1 MGRALQPPSGV
12 SPASANKRSTM
23 RFRTILL
30 AGVALLLGGVLLG
43 MQINSAVTSS
53 STFDALRKIEAA
65 FLTISERYV
74 ENVDTADLS
83 ERAIE
88 GMLRDLDPHSIY
100 ISSEQMRSVNEDFN
114 ASFEG
119 VGISYEFVEGDEG
132 RDTLTVLNAIS
143 GGPSDDAGLTSGDRI
158 IRVDGEDAVGFER
171 ADVERTLK
179 GPRGTTVTVTVLRP
193 GIEQE
198 MDFKITRD
206 RIPLYTLDADYMVD
220 DATGYIRLN
229 RFARTTH
236 DEFVEAMT
244 RLKSQGM
251 QRLIL
256 DLRDNA
262 GGFMDMAIRISDEF
276 LGSSAEIVSARSRHP
291 EYSQINSARS
301 GGLFETQPVIVLINN
316 RSASASEI
324 VAGALQDHDR
334 GLIVGRRSFGKG
346 LVQKQFGL
354 SDGSALR
361 MTISRFYTPSGR
373 LIQTPY
379 ENGDREDYYR
389 DKIAQRRQESA
400 MGIGEIMDEMPDS
413 LKYETASGRVVFGG
427 GGILPDYLVDADTL
441 SLLMR
446 TIRGRNLD
454 QQYAR
459 EWLDSHGSEVRDA
472 YEGEAERFIR
482 EFEVDRAMLDDF
494 RAYLARHDV
503 EIGKVGEERFSHPE
517 FEVDRRTLAV
527 LIKANIA
534 NRMFGRSAWYP
545 VFHEID
551 NVFQEALGLWPSAE
565 ALAKL

>member
-1 MGRALQPPSGV
+1 
-12 SPASANKRSTM
+12 M
-23 RFRTILL
+23 RFRTIVFI
-30 AGVALLLGGVLLG
+30 GTILLLGGVLLG
-43 MQINSAVTSS
+43 MQINASVTRG
-53 STFDALRKIEAA
+53 STFEALRKLEAA

-74 ENVDTADLS
+74 EDVDTANLS
-83 ERAIE
+83 EQAIE

-100 ISSEQMRSVNEDFN
+100 ISSEEMRSVNEDFN

-119 VGISYEFVEGDEG
+119 VGISYEFVDGVDG
-132 RDTLTVLNAIS
+132 RDTLVVLNAIS
-143 GGPSDDAGLTSGDRI
+143 GGPSDDAGVQSGDRI
-158 IRVDGEDAVGFER
+158 IRVDGEDAVGFVR
-171 ADVERTLK
+171 DDVERTLK
-179 GPRGTTVTVTVLRP
+179 GPRGTTVSVSVVRP
-193 GIEQE
+193 GISPE
-198 MDFKITRD
+198 MEIEIIRD
-206 RIPLYTLDADYMVD
+206 RIPLHTLDADYMVD
-220 DATGYIRLN
+220 DVTGYIRIN

-236 DEFVEAMT
+236 DEFVEAMH
-244 RLKSQGM
+244 RLMSQGM
-251 QRLIL
+251 QRLVL

-262 GGFMDMAIRISDEF
+262 GGFMDMAVRISDEF
-276 LGSSAEIVSARSRHP
+276 LGGNAEIVAARSRHP
-291 EYSQINSARS
+291 EYSQMNSARP
-301 GGLFETQPVIVLINN
+301 GGLFETEPVIVLINN

-334 GLIVGRRSFGKG
+334 ALIVGRRSFGKG

-389 DKIAQRRQESA
+389 DKFTQRRQESA
-400 MGIGEIMDEMPDS
+400 LGVQEIVDQVPDS
-413 LKYETASGRVVFGG
+413 LKYTTSSGRIVFGG

-454 QQYAR
+454 QQFAR
-459 EWLDSHGSEVRDA
+459 EWLDSHGVDLRNEYERDA
-472 YEGEAERFIR
+472 SRFIDS
-482 EFEVDRAMLDDF
+482 FEVDRAMLDEF
-494 RAYLARHDV
+494 LAYLAQHDV
-503 EIGKVGEERFSHPE
+503 PIGRVGENEFSYPE
-517 FEVDRRTLAV
+517 FELERPTLSV

-534 NRMFGRSAWYP
+534 NRLFGRSAWYP

-565 ALAKL
+565 TLAQL

>member
-1 MGRALQPPSGV
+1 
-12 SPASANKRSTM
+12 M

-30 AGVALLLGGVLLG
+30 SGVALLLGGVLLG
-43 MQINSAVTSS
+43 MQLNGTGSRS
-53 STFDALRKIEAA
+53 STFEALRKLEAA
-65 FLTISERYV
+65 FLTISERYI
-74 ENVDTADLS
+74 EDVDTATLS
-83 ERAIE
+83 EKAIE
-88 GMLRDLDPHSIY
+88 GMLADLDPHSIY

-119 VGISYEFVEGDEG
+119 VGISYEFAEGQEGD
-132 RDTLTVLNAIS
+132 TLVVLSVIS
-143 GGPSDDAGLTSGDRI
+143 GGPSDDAGLQSGDRI
-158 IRVDGEDAVGFER
+158 IQVDGESAIGFVRE
-171 ADVERTLK
+171 DVERTLK
-179 GPRGTTVTVTVLRP
+179 GPRGTAVTVTILRR
-193 GIEQE
+193 GIDAE
-198 MDFKITRD
+198 MDVEIIRD
-206 RIPLYTLDADYMVD
+206 RIPLHTLDVDYMVHD
-220 DATGYIRLN
+220 ITGYIRIN

-236 DEFVEAMT
+236 DEFVDAMK

-251 QRLIL
+251 ERLIL

-276 LGSSAEIVSARSRHP
+276 LGGNAAIVSARSRHP
-291 EYSQINSARS
+291 EYSQTNTARP
-301 GGLFETQPVIVLINN
+301 GGLFEKEPVIVLINN

-334 GLIVGRRSFGKG
+334 ALIVGRRSFGKG

-389 DKIAQRRQESA
+389 DKFTQRRQESA
-400 MGIGEIMDEMPDS
+400 MGVQEIVDQVPDS
-413 LKYETASGRVVFGG
+413 LKYETSSGRIVFGG

-454 QQYAR
+454 QQFAR
-459 EWLDSHGSEVRDA
+459 EWLDTHGSEVREQYGQDP
-472 YEGEAERFIR
+472 ESFIR
-482 EFEVDRAMLDDF
+482 TFEVDRAMLDEF
-494 RAYLARHDV
+494 MAYIGRHEV
-503 EIGKVGEERFSHPE
+503 AIGKVGETEFSYPE
-517 FEVDRRTLAV
+517 FEIERPVLSI
-527 LIKANIA
+527 LIKANLA
-534 NRMFGRSAWYP
+534 NRLFGRSAWYP

-551 NVFQEALGLWPSAE
+551 NVFQEALSLWPSAE
-565 ALAKL
+565 ELARL